1 MLDKYRES
9 VFNLSKTVAK
19 VNYEYKET
27 TESIASMIANHQ
39 TNEATTRESMKDI
52 ITKRIHEKTNLYD
65 GYRQYIL

>member
-1 MLDKYRES
+1 MLDEYRES

-27 TESIASMIANHQ
+27 TEIIASMISNHQ

-52 ITKRIHEKTNLYD
+52 ISKRIHETTNLYD
-65 GYRQYIL
+65 GY